1 MFRCMFRWFNGTDN
15 GMRYTAQFVA
25 RHLRN
30 RSAEDYFNQPQF
42 REVMELAATKSTLR
56 VARAY
61 GKVSDDELPL
71 RMAAAVGAA
80 PSTRS
85 RTGNKWDTHHRWS
98 ISGAS
103 VGHADTRR

>member
-1 MFRCMFRWFNGTDN
+1 MFRWFNGTDN

-71 RMAAAVGAA
+71 RMAAAVIAEDWLA
-80 PSTRS
+80 
-85 RTGNKWDTHHRWS
+85 GN
-98 ISGAS
+98 SGLE
-103 VGHADTRR
+103 

>member
-1 MFRCMFRWFNGTDN
+1 MGEHV
-15 GMRYTAQFVA
+15 GEQEQHGLIVA

-42 REVMELAATKSTLR
+42 REVMELTATKSTLR

-71 RMAAAVGAA
+71 RMAAAVIACELA
-80 PSTRS
+80 KQST
-85 RTGNKWDTHHRWS
+85 
-98 ISGAS
+98 
-103 VGHADTRR
+103 

>member
-56 VARAY
+56 VVRAY

-71 RMAAAVGAA
+71 RMAAAVIACELA
-80 PSTRS
+80 RQST
-85 RTGNKWDTHHRWS
+85 
-98 ISGAS
+98 
-103 VGHADTRR
+103 

>member
-61 GKVSDDELPL
+61 GTAPPL
-71 RMAAAVGAA
+71 RVPAAVIACELA
-80 PSTRS
+80 RQST
-85 RTGNKWDTHHRWS
+85 
-98 ISGAS
+98 
-103 VGHADTRR
+103 